1 MQRKITCIS
10 MVYLPSE
17 IAIYPIFIAS
27 FIVAYL
33 SIPSIVRVA
42 RQKKFFDDP
51 SHRKSH
57 VRQIPTLGGIA
68 IFAGFTMAAGAL
80 INHNSMP
87 SLQYIL
93 VACIIIFFIGIKD
106 DIQIIAP
113 HKKLMGQILAALV
126 LIIPGNL
133 NFTNLHG
140 FLHIYDYGSPI
151 VSLFITLF
159 VIILII
165 NSLNLI
171 DGIDGL
177 ASSVG
182 ILATIFFGSWF
193 YISGNVEHSLISAAT
208 LGALLG
214 FFRFNLS
221 NGKYKIFMGDTGSML
236 VGLLLVVQ
244 VIMFNEL
251 NKETT
256 SFSIN
261 SAPVISFAVLIIPL
275 YDTLRVFII
284 RMSRGRSPFVAD
296 KNHLHHCML
305 KLGFSHV
312 QSTLLIVLVNIVFI
326 ALALFLQNINMYLLI
341 LIILGLAT
349 ILSLYL
355 EKAVRTNGNHTKK
368 SSCAASE

>member
-1 MQRKITCIS
+1 MEF
-10 MVYLPSE
+10 LPSE
-17 IAIYPIFIAS
+17 IAIYPIFLAA
-27 FIVAYL
+27 FTVAYL

-57 VRQIPTLGGIA
+57 CRQIPTLGGIA
-68 IFAGFTMAAGAL
+68 IFAGFTISAGTL
-80 INHNSMP
+80 INYETAP

-106 DIQIIAP
+106 DIQVLAPQKKLLGQIIA
-113 HKKLMGQILAALV
+113 ALI
-126 LIIPGNL
+126 LIIPGDL
-133 NFTNLHG
+133 HFTSLHG
-140 FLHIYDYGSPI
+140 FLRIFEFDSQI
-151 VSLFITLF
+151 ASMFITLF

-177 ASSVG
+177 ASSIG

-193 YISGNVEHSLISAAT
+193 YISGNIDYSLVSAAI
-208 LGALLG
+208 LGSLLG

-251 NKETT
+251 NIQTT
-256 SFSIN
+256 PFSIK
-261 SAPVISFAVLIIPL
+261 SAPVVSFAVLIIPL

-312 QSTLLIVLVNIVFI
+312 QATLLIVLVNICFI
-326 ALALFLQNINMYLLI
+326 ALSLLLQNINMYLLI
-341 LIILGLAT
+341 LIILILAT
-349 ILSLYL
+349 SLSLYL
-355 EKAVRTNGNHTKK
+355 EKAVRKNGNHVMKK
-368 SSCAASE
+368 NSQEEEILN